1 MRIVSLS
8 PSVTETLVLLGLED
22 EIVGVTPWCL
32 PYLKNPRNKVIAGT
46 YTHIFIDRLK
56 QVNPDIVFLQSRVHD
71 GFLELVKNHG
81 FNAYLMPLP
90 TNVYA
95 IISHIILDVG
105 AIVSRY
111 YEARDLAERFLQ
123 RIYRVMERSKN
134 VKRRPRVYIEYL
146 WPDKSFSTAGALT
159 FIDDGVWIA
168 GGVDIYRDVVWGFF
182 TPRDED
188 TVQRDPEVV
197 LVNIEEPFM
206 NISIE
211 EYKKIRKPLE
221 STKAFREGRVY
232 LVKESREVNLTHF
245 GPSFAGTIEWL
256 NETLQTIA

>member
-32 PYLKNPRNKVIAGT
+32 PYLKNPHNKVIAGT

-71 GFLELVKNHG
+71 GFLELVKKHG
-81 FNAYLMPLP
+81 FKAYLIPLP

-105 AIVSRY
+105 AMVGRY
-111 YEARDLAERFLQ
+111 YESRDLAERFLQ
-123 RIYRVMERSKN
+123 RVYRVFERSRN
-134 VKRRPRVYIEYL
+134 VKKRPRVYIEYL

-159 FIDDGVWIA
+159 FIDDGIWIA
-168 GGVDIYRDVVWGFF
+168 GGVNIYRDIVWGFF

-197 LVNIEEPFM
+197 LVNLEPFM

-211 EYKKIRKPLE
+211 EYKKIRKSLE
-221 STKAFREGRVY
+221 NTKAFKEGRVY
-232 LVKESREVNLTHF
+232 LVKESREVNLAHF
-245 GPSFAGTIEWL
+245 GPSFANTIEWMSGI
-256 NETLQTIA
+256 LQNIA